1 MKRNN
6 LTEKQKRQAE
16 RVFEKVEQ
24 LIGVPKERITSL
36 SRLRE
41 LVYIRT
47 AIVNAFLNNGWTLG
61 NVGAIFDKDHTAIIH
76 LRTKYQNMLFSANH
90 SDEANEYIQ
99 LSKCLSDFVA
109 TDCNLP
115 LNNIGRI
122 MVAKEMTAKGSNL
135 NAILGV
141 LNN

>member
-6 LTEKQKRQAE
+6 LTESQRKQAE

-24 LIGVPKERITSL
+24 LIGVQKEKITSL

-47 AIVNAFLNNGWTLG
+47 AIVNAFLKQGWKHGDIAATLG
-61 NVGAIFDKDHTAIIH
+61 KDRTTIIH
-76 LRTKYQNMLFSANH
+76 LRKKFNNMLFVSKHN
-90 SDEANEYIQ
+90 DEANEYIQ
-99 LSKCLSDFVA
+99 LSKRISDFIA

-115 LNNIGRI
+115 LNHIGRI
-122 MVAKEMTAKGSNL
+122 MVAKEMTAKGSSL

>member
-6 LTEKQKRQAE
+6 LTETQRKQAE

-24 LIGVPKERITSL
+24 LIGVQKERITSL

-47 AIVNAFLNNGWTLG
+47 AIVNAFLKQGWKHGDIAATLG
-61 NVGAIFDKDHTAIIH
+61 KDRTTIIH
-76 LRTKYQNMLFSANH
+76 LRKKFNNMLFVSNH

-99 LSKCLSDFVA
+99 LSKRLSDFVA

>member
-6 LTEKQKRQAE
+6 LTESQRKQAE

-24 LIGVPKERITSL
+24 LIGVQKERITSL

-47 AIVNAFLNNGWTLG
+47 AIVNAFLRHGWTLG
-61 NVGAIFDKDHTAIIH
+61 NVGAIFDKDHTTIIH
-76 LRTKYQNMLFSANH
+76 LRTKYQNMLFTANH
-90 SDEANEYIQ
+90 SEEGKDTLL
-99 LSKCLSDFVA
+99 LSKCIYDFIA

-122 MVAKEMTAKGSNL
+122 MVAKEMTAKGSSL